1 MPSFSCKDAGVDCDF
16 KAEAKTEEKL
26 MKKIAKHA
34 RKGHGYDPI
43 PEEMLEKVKKAI
55 KA

>member
-1 MPSFSCKDAGVDCDF
+1 MPSYQCKDVGLDCNF

-34 RKGHGYDPI
+34 KKKHGYDPI
-43 PEEMLEKVKKAI
+43 PEEMLEQVKKAI
-55 KA
+55 KT